1 MKKLLCLFFLGLG
14 AIGYGECLDFY
25 YVKRPVAYGTVFHE
39 YIGVWNQSSEH
50 SEAVGLLKGDEDR
63 KVFDE
68 SITTP
73 ASREGLVKISF
84 LGSACDENAKRALSV
99 ARKYAK
105 DWDSFYES
113 TLLFYFRMGVTPLV
127 GKPCRNVALEI
138 ADRLKEFLH

>member
-1 MKKLLCLFFLGLG
+1 MKKLVYLCFLGLG

-39 YIGVWNQSSEH
+39 YIGVWNPGTEV
-50 SEAVGLLKGDEDR
+50 SEALGLLKGDEDR

-68 SITTP
+68 FI
-73 ASREGLVKISF
+73 ASPWSKEGLVKLSF
-84 LGSACDENAKRALSV
+84 LGSACDENAKKALLF

-127 GKPCRNVALEI
+127 GKPCRNVAMEI
-138 ADRLKEFLH
+138 AERLKEFLH